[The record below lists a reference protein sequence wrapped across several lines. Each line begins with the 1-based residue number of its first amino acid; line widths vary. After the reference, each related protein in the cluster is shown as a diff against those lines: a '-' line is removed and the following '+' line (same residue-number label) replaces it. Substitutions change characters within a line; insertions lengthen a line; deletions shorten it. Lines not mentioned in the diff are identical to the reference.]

1 MDILFWNFLNNSQLN
16 TTGPPENLTSVY
28 STVWWIQIIMAVLSI
43 IGSGSIIFYAVFQR
57 LVRTSEVQPLF
68 LLSLTDLLLAVS
80 WLSGALLF
88 KSCDSYVSCYNL
100 HTVEQT
106 LYMASFFYTLN
117 YVWVLYMGLKDNYNR
132 TLNGFPAQV
141 TSQAMFRTCHGL
153 TKSTEIHPVFILF
166 IYRCLLLHT
175 GALYLTSPVSNMLT
189 SCKIIST
196 YTIIIFL
203 ITFFFTL
210 IGIVIMHKACSL
222 YRRCFTSRGF
232 FGDRQWATLRVLEQ
246 RMVLY
251 PCAYLFCW
259 APAILLASLMLIR
272 PQEVKGRVGMILYIL
287 EAFTCASQGFL
298 NCIVYGWTQ
307 QHFRSLSSVTVRDA
321 DTQTPLL
328 RSQRRTYASLSSSSL
343 PTQIV

>member
-1 MDILFWNFLNNSQLN
+1 
-16 TTGPPENLTSVY
+16 
-28 STVWWIQIIMAVLSI
+28 
-43 IGSGSIIFYAVFQR
+43 
-57 LVRTSEVQPLF
+57 
-68 LLSLTDLLLAVS
+68 LLPLLLTVPVYIT
-80 WLSGALLF
+80 GNIHQ
-88 KSCDSYVSCYNL
+88 CYINF
-100 HTVEQT
+100 TQP
-106 LYMASFFYTLN
+106 Y
-117 YVWVLYMGLKDNYNR
+117 K
-132 TLNGFPAQV
+132 
-141 TSQAMFRTCHGL
+141 
-153 TKSTEIHPVFILF
+153 
-166 IYRCLLLHT
+166 CLLLHT

-210 IGIVIMHKACSL
+210 IGIVVIMHKACSL

-307 QHFRSLSSVTVRDA
+307 QHFRSLSSVAVRDA